1 MLVLATREMAKK
13 SLCTERRMRF
23 ALRLIFLSLNGG
35 FDIESP
41 KCSTTNKTGQ
51 ILLLDVITTIFDLM
65 VGLFSG
71 KGLLLHL
78 YFQDGRTLRQIHFRL
93 FKYFIEGLG
102 GFFGVL

>member
-1 MLVLATREMAKK
+1 
-13 SLCTERRMRF
+13 MRF

-71 KGLLLHL
+71 KRIAVALILSGWKNPETDT
-78 YFQDGRTLRQIHFRL
+78 FQI
-93 FKYFIEGLG
+93 
-102 GFFGVL
+102 V